1 MREAVYTDAMSNVSQ
16 HEKGLLN
23 IFVWATA
30 LSFGIL
36 AAIAFSMK
44 DFIGGNAT
52 FEFSYKTVLGF
63 VGGSVVG
70 WLFWRFVRRRI
81 RQTSKNKQSG
91 ST

>member
-1 MREAVYTDAMSNVSQ
+1 MRYGAYTNPMSDVSQ
-16 HEKGLLN
+16 HDKGLLN

-36 AAIAFSMK
+36 AAIASSMK

-63 VGGSVVG
+63 IGGSVAG

-81 RQTSKNKQSG
+81 SQASKKEQSG

>member
-1 MREAVYTDAMSNVSQ
+1 MGDVSQ
-16 HEKGLLN
+16 HDKGLLN
-23 IFVWATA
+23 IFVWTTA

-52 FEFSYKTVLGF
+52 FDFSYKTVLGF
-63 VGGSVVG
+63 IAGSVLG
-70 WLFWRFVRRRI
+70 WLFWRFVQRRI
-81 RQTSKNKQSG
+81 RQASKKKQSG